1 MTFFHRLLCVGFISA
16 ATVAPGLAQIDPESD
31 PSPAEKT
38 IRGWLQ
44 SGEPRLVAWGAHDVL
59 GKSDSNLIPDLLS
72 LASQWQTLTPQT
84 HSNESNSLRLSAEQ
98 EQQQDA
104 MAAVVDTLIQM
115 RVLVPAE
122 TLRSLAPDFG
132 NAVAV
137 LLSGMPT
144 SEAVPLAFDFYRAEQ
159 NHTYGLQYV
168 SAALLALD
176 PPSGFAADLLA
187 KTNVHATVFAIS
199 PGSGGIGVGGSGSC
213 AFTSYDSQEGWPKTG
228 QYILSQQK
236 SEGAMLLVPG
246 IDPIYAKRHETTHYG
261 GNPCSFVALGPN
273 QRVRL
278 IAQMLGDPPEAIPWR
293 TAVVTNIEFQSVEQF
308 HIDLLA
314 FVEEQ
319 QQMYRSTAQALESRG
334 LLEKWQVQ
342 QSLPLLRLSLSDMR
356 GQGAEAI
363 SKDDIHLPDRV
374 EWSSQPY

>member
-1 MTFFHRLLCVGFISA
+1 MTFFHRLLCFGFISTA
-16 ATVAPGLAQIDPESD
+16 IVAPGLAQIDPESD
-31 PSPAEKT
+31 PSPSEKT
-38 IRGWLQ
+38 IQGWLQ

-59 GKSDSNLIPDLLS
+59 AKGGSNLIPDLLS
-72 LASQWQTLTPQT
+72 LASQWQTLIPQT
-84 HSNESNSLRLSAEQ
+84 HSDQSHSLPLSAEQ
-98 EQQQDA
+98 QQQRDA

-115 RVLVPAE
+115 RVLVPSE

-137 LLSGMPT
+137 LVSRMPT
-144 SEAVPLAFDFYRAEQ
+144 SEAVPLAFDFYCAEE

-168 SAALLALD
+168 SAALLALN

-199 PGSGGIGVGGSGSC
+199 PGSGVIGVGGSGSC
-213 AFTSYDSQEGWPKTG
+213 GITSDDSQEGWPKIG

-236 SEGAMLLVPG
+236 SEGAMLLVAG
-246 IDPIYAKRHETTHYG
+246 IDPIYATRHEKTHYG
-261 GNPCSFVALGPN
+261 GDPCSFLALGPN

-278 IAQMLGDPPEAIPWR
+278 IAQMLGDPPEVIPWK

-342 QSLPLLRLSLSDMR
+342 QSLPVLRLSLSDMR
-356 GQGAEAI
+356 EQSAEPI
-363 SKDDIHLPDRV
+363 SKDDIHLPARV

>member
-1 MTFFHRLLCVGFISA
+1 MRFFYRLLCIGFISSAIVA
-16 ATVAPGLAQIDPESD
+16 AGFAQIDPESD
-31 PSPAEKT
+31 LSPSDKT
-38 IRGWLQ
+38 IQGWLQ
-44 SGEPRLVAWGAHDVL
+44 SGEPRLVAWGAHHVL
-59 GKSDSNLIPDLLS
+59 AKSGSSLIPDLLS

-84 HSNESNSLRLSAEQ
+84 HSDESNSPRLSVEQ
-98 EQQQDA
+98 EEQRDA
-104 MAAVVDTLIQM
+104 MAAVVDTFIQLK
-115 RVLVPAE
+115 VAVPAE
-122 TLRSLAPDFG
+122 TFRSLAPDFG

-137 LLSGMPT
+137 LLSRMSP
-144 SEAVPLAFDFYRAEQ
+144 SEAVPVAFDFYRAEE

-176 PPSGFAADLLA
+176 PPAGFAADLLV

-199 PGSGGIGVGGSGSC
+199 PRSGAIGVGGSGSC
-213 AFTSYDSQEGWPKTG
+213 AFTSDDSQEGWPKTG
-228 QYILSQQK
+228 QYILSQQMGD
-236 SEGAMLLVPG
+236 GAMLLAAG
-246 IDPIYAKRHETTHYG
+246 IDPIYATRHEKTHYG
-261 GNPCSFVALGPN
+261 GDPCSFVALGPN

-319 QQMYRSTAQALESRG
+319 QQMYRLTAQALESRG

-342 QSLPLLRLSLSDMR
+342 QSLPLLQLSLSDMR
-356 GQGAEAI
+356 EQRAEPI

-374 EWSSQPY
+374 KWSLQPW